1 MNEIKK
7 LKNINNNLEDD
18 LKYYKELNNKYVENE
33 KRNTTYESENLK
45 LQNLIQKKDEEIEEM
60 LNQQKKMEEENR
72 MLERQLINSKGKL
85 GEVLNELAEV
95 ESKCVYL
102 ERNQLKKNA
111 INGQSD

>member
-1 MNEIKK
+1 
-7 LKNINNNLEDD
+7 
-18 LKYYKELNNKYVENE
+18 
-33 KRNTTYESENLK
+33 
-45 LQNLIQKKDEEIEEM
+45 
-60 LNQQKKMEEENR
+60 MEEENR